1 MMNVS
6 SCAVCIQ
13 EMHAVGP
20 TSMEREGDNVPSKT
34 ISLSDGLR

>member
-6 SCAVCIQ
+6 SCAVCIH
-13 EMHAVGP
+13 ETRAVGL
-20 TSMEREGDNVPSKT
+20 TSMEREGDNAPSKT